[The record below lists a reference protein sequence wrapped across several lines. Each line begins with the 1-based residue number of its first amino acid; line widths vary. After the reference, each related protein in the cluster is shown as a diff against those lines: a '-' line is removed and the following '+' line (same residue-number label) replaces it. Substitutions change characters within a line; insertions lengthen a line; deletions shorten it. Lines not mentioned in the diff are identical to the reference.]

1 MFSKST
7 KPPARPVSNPGGPP
21 PLTQSEMQRAMPQ
34 GGQPAAAQ
42 AQAPAPRLQA
52 AASVIGNSLTLEGG
66 VTGEGELQVDGVVR
80 GDVRVGKVSVGENG
94 HIEGSVVAEVV
105 ECRGHIIGSITA
117 KQIRLFGTAHVD
129 GDITHEQLAMET
141 GAFFQGRSMKFQ
153 RPAQPAYALA
163 PQPSHAP
170 QPVHAPQGHGGQMGD
185 VINLGAA
192 S

>member
-7 KPPARPVSNPGGPP
+7 KPPARPVSKPGAPP
-21 PLTQSEMQRAMPQ
+21 PLTPAEMQRAMPQ
-34 GGQPAAAQ
+34 HGGQPQ
-42 AQAPAPRLQA
+42 VPAPAPQRPQPS
-52 AASVIGNSLTLEGG
+52 ASVIGNSLTLEGG

-94 HIEGSVVAEVV
+94 HIEGSVIAEVV
-105 ECRGHIIGSITA
+105 ECRGRIIGSITA

-153 RPAQPAYALA
+153 RPAPGYGAPVQP
-163 PQPSHAP
+163 HAP

-192 S
+192 G

>member
-1 MFSKST
+1 
-7 KPPARPVSNPGGPP
+7 
-21 PLTQSEMQRAMPQ
+21 MQRAMPQ
-34 GGQPAAAQ
+34 GGQAPQ
-42 AQAPAPRLQA
+42 QAPAPAPRPQPA
-52 AASVIGNSLTLEGG
+52 TSVIGNSLTLEGG

-105 ECRGHIIGSITA
+105 ECRGRIIGSITA

-153 RPAQPAYALA
+153 RPVQPAYAPA
-163 PQPSHAP
+163 PQHVQSHAP
-170 QPVHAPQGHGGQMGD
+170 QPQQAPQGHGGQMGD
-185 VINLGAA
+185 VISLGGHN
-192 S
+192 

>member
-7 KPPARPVSNPGGPP
+7 KPPARPVSKPGGPP
-21 PLTQSEMQRAMPQ
+21 PLTSAEIQRAMPQ
-34 GGQPAAAQ
+34 GGQPPV
-42 AQAPAPRLQA
+42 AQAPAPRPQA
-52 AASVIGNSLTLEGG
+52 ATSVIGNSLTLEGG

-80 GDVRVGKVSVGENG
+80 GDVRVGKVTVGENG

-105 ECRGHIIGSITA
+105 ECRGRIIGSITA

-141 GAFFQGRSMKFQ
+141 GAFFQGRSLKFQ
-153 RPAQPAYALA
+153 RPAQPAYAPA
-163 PQPSHAP
+163 PQAQAP
-170 QPVHAPQGHGGQMGD
+170 APHSGQMGD